1 MSRSAGRRQ
10 AVYYFP
16 FDEFALKIGG
26 DIVDTSNI
34 AALAG
39 SIREK
44 ATCRVMGKRLSKSLT
59 PASRVQPGG
68 GGDNM

>member
-16 FDEFALKIGG
+16 FDKFALKIGG
-26 DIVDTSNI
+26 DIVNTSNI
-34 AALAG
+34 ASLAG

-44 ATCRVMGKRLSKSLT
+44 ATCRVM
-59 PASRVQPGG
+59 
-68 GGDNM
+68 